1 MRIDNVYTVP
11 TLALASA
18 VVDDSISQ
26 KHYLQLT
33 EASLAGQEY
42 DPHSHEDQQKL
53 FSLGHFAAF
62 LLYFQVGKAAF
73 ECIYLWV
80 MGGKAKSNTTN

>member
-11 TLALASA
+11 TLVLASA
-18 VVDDSISQ
+18 VVDYSISQ
-26 KHYLQLT
+26 KKHYLQLT

-42 DPHSHEDQQKL
+42 YAHSHEDQQKL
-53 FSLGHFAAF
+53 FSLGPFAAF

-73 ECIYLWV
+73 EFMYL
-80 MGGKAKSNTTN
+80 